1 MLPMAFGVFSQYGPV
16 TVLGQKYLAK
26 NAGFAS
32 GITLGLGITLGGLI
46 APYIGHLADIYGVQS
61 ALEILIPIGLV
72 GLIMC
77 FFLKEP
83 N

>member
-46 APYIGHLADIYGVQS
+46 APYIGHGGDICGVH
-61 ALEILIPIGLV
+61 AVLEILISIGLV

-83 N
+83 Q